1 MKKHK
6 LHRTIR
12 VCSST
17 GMEEVEKY
25 IREGWIVKQKSLSL
39 GGYLDY
45 LMEYRGEENG

>member
-12 VCSST
+12 VYRSD

-25 IREGWIVKQKSLSL
+25 IREGWSVIQKTLSVR
-39 GGYLDY
+39 GYIEY
-45 LMEYRGEENG
+45 LMEYRGVENG